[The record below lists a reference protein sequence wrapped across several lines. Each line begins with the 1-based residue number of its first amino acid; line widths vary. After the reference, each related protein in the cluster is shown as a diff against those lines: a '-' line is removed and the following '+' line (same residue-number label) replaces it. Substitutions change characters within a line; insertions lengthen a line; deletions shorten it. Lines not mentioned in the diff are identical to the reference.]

1 MILEVAPLR
10 IRAGQA
16 QAFENSFREA
26 QRIISSMP
34 GYVSHELQRCL
45 ERTDEYILLVRWESV
60 DAHETGFRG
69 SPQYQ
74 EWKALLHHYYDPFP
88 TVLHFE
94 AVPVFMTSYLLPSIK
109 DSQIRGESE
118 TGMPAGKA
126 CNPHGFRRGDNARM
140 RGS

>member
-1 MILEVAPLR
+1 MLTKFKAYGTQAALSLLLAADIGGTSVILEVAPLR

-94 AVPVFMTSYLLPSIK
+94 AVPGATS
-109 DSQIRGESE
+109 R
-118 TGMPAGKA
+118 
-126 CNPHGFRRGDNARM
+126 
-140 RGS
+140 

>member
-1 MILEVAPLR
+1 MLTKFKAYGTQAALSLLLAADIGGTSVILEVAPLR

-60 DAHETGFRG
+60 DAHEAEFRG

-74 EWKALLHHYYDPFP
+74 EWKALLHHYYHPFP

-94 AVPVFMTSYLLPSIK
+94 AV
-109 DSQIRGESE
+109 
-118 TGMPAGKA
+118 TGAT
-126 CNPHGFRRGDNARM
+126 NL
-140 RGS
+140 

>member
-1 MILEVAPLR
+1 MLTKFKAYGTQAALSLLLAADIGGTSVILEVAPLR

-34 GYVSHELQRCL
+34 GYMSHELQRCL

-60 DAHETGFRG
+60 DAHEEGFRG

-94 AVPVFMTSYLLPSIK
+94 AVPGATS
-109 DSQIRGESE
+109 R
-118 TGMPAGKA
+118 
-126 CNPHGFRRGDNARM
+126 
-140 RGS
+140 

>member
-1 MILEVAPLR
+1 MLTKFKAYGTQAALSLLLAADIGGTSVILEVAPLR

-94 AVPVFMTSYLLPSIK
+94 AVPGTTSL
-109 DSQIRGESE
+109 
-118 TGMPAGKA
+118 
-126 CNPHGFRRGDNARM
+126 
-140 RGS
+140 

>member
-1 MILEVAPLR
+1 MLTKFKAYGTQAALSVLLAADIGGTSVILEVAPLR

-74 EWKALLHHYYDPFP
+74 EWKALLHHFYDPFP

-94 AVPVFMTSYLLPSIK
+94 AVPGTTSL
-109 DSQIRGESE
+109 
-118 TGMPAGKA
+118 
-126 CNPHGFRRGDNARM
+126 
-140 RGS
+140 

>member
-94 AVPVFMTSYLLPSIK
+94 AV
-109 DSQIRGESE
+109 
-118 TGMPAGKA
+118 TGAT
-126 CNPHGFRRGDNARM
+126 NP
-140 RGS
+140 

>member
-1 MILEVAPLR
+1 MLTKFKAYGTQAALSLLLAADIGGTSVILEVAPLR

-74 EWKALLHHYYDPFP
+74 EWKALLHHFYDPFP
-88 TVLHFE
+88 TVPHFE
-94 AVPVFMTSYLLPSIK
+94 AVPGTTSL
-109 DSQIRGESE
+109 
-118 TGMPAGKA
+118 
-126 CNPHGFRRGDNARM
+126 
-140 RGS
+140 

>member
-16 QAFENSFREA
+16 QAFENPFREA
-26 QRIISSMP
+26 QRIISSMS

-45 ERTDEYILLVRWESV
+45 ERPDEYILLVRWESV
-60 DAHETGFRG
+60 DAHEAGFRG

-94 AVPVFMTSYLLPSIK
+94 AVPGATSL
-109 DSQIRGESE
+109 
-118 TGMPAGKA
+118 
-126 CNPHGFRRGDNARM
+126 
-140 RGS
+140 

>member
-1 MILEVAPLR
+1 MLTKFQAYGTQAALSLLLAADIGGTSVILEVAPLR

-74 EWKALLHHYYDPFP
+74 EWKALLHHFYDPFP

-94 AVPVFMTSYLLPSIK
+94 AVPGTTSL
-109 DSQIRGESE
+109 
-118 TGMPAGKA
+118 
-126 CNPHGFRRGDNARM
+126 
-140 RGS
+140 

>member
-1 MILEVAPLR
+1 MLTKFKAYGTQAALSLLLAADIGGTSVILEVAPLR

-74 EWKALLHHYYDPFP
+74 EWKALLHHFYDPFP

-94 AVPVFMTSYLLPSIK
+94 AVPGTTSL
-109 DSQIRGESE
+109 
-118 TGMPAGKA
+118 
-126 CNPHGFRRGDNARM
+126 
-140 RGS
+140 

>member
-1 MILEVAPLR
+1 MLTKFKAYGTQAALSLLLAADIGGTSVILEVAPLR

-16 QAFENSFREA
+16 QAFENSCREA

-74 EWKALLHHYYDPFP
+74 EWKALLHHFYDPFP

-94 AVPVFMTSYLLPSIK
+94 AVPDTTSL
-109 DSQIRGESE
+109 
-118 TGMPAGKA
+118 
-126 CNPHGFRRGDNARM
+126 
-140 RGS
+140 

>member
-1 MILEVAPLR
+1 MILEVAMLR

-16 QAFENSFREA
+16 QAFENAFREA

-60 DAHETGFRG
+60 NAHETGFRG

-74 EWKALLHHYYDPFP
+74 EWKALLHHYYDPLP

-94 AVPVFMTSYLLPSIK
+94 AVPGATSL
-109 DSQIRGESE
+109 
-118 TGMPAGKA
+118 
-126 CNPHGFRRGDNARM
+126 
-140 RGS
+140 

>member
-1 MILEVAPLR
+1 MLTKFKAYGTQAALSLLLAADIGGTSVILEVAPLR

-60 DAHETGFRG
+60 DAHEPGFRG

-74 EWKALLHHYYDPFP
+74 EWKALLHHFYDPFP

-94 AVPVFMTSYLLPSIK
+94 AVPGTTSL
-109 DSQIRGESE
+109 
-118 TGMPAGKA
+118 
-126 CNPHGFRRGDNARM
+126 
-140 RGS
+140 

>member
-1 MILEVAPLR
+1 MLTKFKAYGTQAALSLLLAADIGGTSVILEVAPLR

-34 GYVSHELQRCL
+34 GYMSHELQRCL

-94 AVPVFMTSYLLPSIK
+94 AVPGATSL
-109 DSQIRGESE
+109 
-118 TGMPAGKA
+118 
-126 CNPHGFRRGDNARM
+126 
-140 RGS
+140 

>member
-1 MILEVAPLR
+1 MLTKFKAYGTQAALSLLLAADIGGTSVILEVAPLR

-74 EWKALLHHYYDPFP
+74 EWKALLHHFYDPFP

-94 AVPVFMTSYLLPSIK
+94 AVPDTTSL
-109 DSQIRGESE
+109 
-118 TGMPAGKA
+118 
-126 CNPHGFRRGDNARM
+126 
-140 RGS
+140 

>member
-1 MILEVAPLR
+1 MLTKFKAYGTQAALSLLLAADIGGTSVILEVAPLR

-74 EWKALLHHYYDPFP
+74 EWKALLHHFYDPFP
-88 TVLHFE
+88 TVIHFV
-94 AVPVFMTSYLLPSIK
+94 AVPGTTSL
-109 DSQIRGESE
+109 
-118 TGMPAGKA
+118 
-126 CNPHGFRRGDNARM
+126 
-140 RGS
+140 

>member
-1 MILEVAPLR
+1 MLTKFKAYGTQAALSLLLAADIGGTSVILEVAPLR

-45 ERTDEYILLVRWESV
+45 ERPDEYILLVRWESV

-74 EWKALLHHYYDPFP
+74 EWKALLHHFYDPFP

-94 AVPVFMTSYLLPSIK
+94 AVPDTTSL
-109 DSQIRGESE
+109 
-118 TGMPAGKA
+118 
-126 CNPHGFRRGDNARM
+126 
-140 RGS
+140 

>member
-34 GYVSHELQRCL
+34 GYMSHELQRCL

-74 EWKALLHHYYDPFP
+74 EWKALLHHFYDPFP

-94 AVPVFMTSYLLPSIK
+94 AVPGTTSL
-109 DSQIRGESE
+109 
-118 TGMPAGKA
+118 
-126 CNPHGFRRGDNARM
+126 
-140 RGS
+140 

>member
-1 MILEVAPLR
+1 MLTKFKAYGTQAALSLLLAADIGGTSVILEVAPLR

-45 ERTDEYILLVRWESV
+45 ERTDEYILLVRWASV
-60 DAHETGFRG
+60 DARETGFRG

-74 EWKALLHHYYDPFP
+74 EWKALLHHFYDPFP

-94 AVPVFMTSYLLPSIK
+94 AVPGTTSL
-109 DSQIRGESE
+109 
-118 TGMPAGKA
+118 
-126 CNPHGFRRGDNARM
+126 
-140 RGS
+140 

>member
-1 MILEVAPLR
+1 MLTKFKAYGTQAALSLLLAADIGGTSVILEVAPLR

-45 ERTDEYILLVRWESV
+45 ERPDEYILLVRWESV
-60 DAHETGFRG
+60 DAHEAGFRG

-74 EWKALLHHYYDPFP
+74 EWKALLHHFYDPFP

-94 AVPVFMTSYLLPSIK
+94 AVPGTTSL
-109 DSQIRGESE
+109 
-118 TGMPAGKA
+118 
-126 CNPHGFRRGDNARM
+126 
-140 RGS
+140 